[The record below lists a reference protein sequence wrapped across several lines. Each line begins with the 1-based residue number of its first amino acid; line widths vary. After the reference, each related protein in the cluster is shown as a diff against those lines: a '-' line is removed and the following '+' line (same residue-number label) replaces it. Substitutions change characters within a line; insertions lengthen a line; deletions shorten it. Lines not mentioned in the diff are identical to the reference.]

1 MICQPKETIP
11 SYPGL
16 VDGLDYEAELA
27 VIIGKDAKDVPEEKA
42 GEYIFGYT
50 ILNDISARNMQ
61 NHHGQWYFNDY
72 DRHGNDP
79 VRKDDFRPQCGAI
92 TFQKRRR
99 KSPQRRSFSPRMY
112 RETL

>member
-1 MICQPKETIP
+1 MTNHFP
-11 SYPGL
+11 
-16 VDGLDYEAELA
+16 AE
-27 VIIGKDAKDVPEEKA
+27 IGTP
-42 GEYIFGYT
+42 
-50 ILNDISARNMQ
+50 
-61 NHHGQWYFNDY
+61 NDY

-92 TFQKRRR
+92 TFQKRRK